1 MEATELEKPMKLNFW
16 QWLGV
21 VLLVVG
27 LIWLL
32 YARRDREATTTPA
45 PGDVPATTAPAP

>member
-1 MEATELEKPMKLNFW
+1 MKLNFW

-27 LIWLL
+27 GSL
-32 YARRDREATTTPA
+32 YIYRQMKTP
-45 PGDVPATTAPAP
+45 PSPNPSPTSQPVPANRPAT

>member
-1 MEATELEKPMKLNFW
+1 MKLNFW

-27 LIWLL
+27 VFWMVK
-32 YARRDREATTTPA
+32 RDKKPTPA
-45 PGDVPATTAPAP
+45 PNNSTPPATTQAK

>member
-1 MEATELEKPMKLNFW
+1 MKLNFW

-27 LIWLL
+27 LAM
-32 YARRDREATTTPA
+32 YFYERGGASKTPTGTTQA
-45 PGDVPATTAPAP
+45 Q